1 MVYNIKEEFW
11 SWADDFSITDEDGS
25 DCFFVKGIPFSWE
38 NNLSFQDVDGIE
50 VAHISQKLMNFFPKY
65 AILIEDEAYA
75 HLIKEFTWFGK
86 SFTLDVPGPND
97 YTIEGSFW
105 NHEFVFKKQDKVVA
119 RVSKEVWSLTDSY
132 GVDIPEA
139 GHDVEILS
147 ACIII
152 DQILYD
158 ENRSDT

>member
-11 SWADDFSITDEDGS
+11 SWGDHFSIIDESGN
-25 DCFFVKGIPFSWE
+25 DCFYVKGVPFSWG
-38 NNLSFQDVDGIE
+38 NNLSFQDVNGQEI
-50 VAHISQKLMNFFPKY
+50 AHISQKLMNWSPKY
-65 AILIEDEAYA
+65 AIIIGGEPYA
-75 HLIKEFTWFGK
+75 HLIKEFSWFNL

-105 NHEFVFKKQDKVVA
+105 NHEFVFRKQEKVIA
-119 RVSKEVWSLTDSY
+119 IVSKKAWSLTDSY
-132 GVDIPEA
+132 GVDIPES
-139 GHDVEILS
+139 GYDVEILS

-158 ENRSDT
+158 RERSTS